1 MYYNVLKSIKYR
13 KYMSLSFK
21 NKWFLNILLKNH
33 FFFYDI
39 YKFHF
44 LKSNISICKL
54 RIRCFINGRSRSTS
68 SKFRLSRFYFKEYS
82 RKGLLNGIMKF

>member
-13 KYMSLSFK
+13 NLYYLNLKK
-21 NKWFLNILLKNH
+21 KWFFNLILKNH

-39 YKFHF
+39 YKYNLIKHTV
-44 LKSNISICKL
+44 SICKI
-54 RIRCFINGRSRSTS
+54 RIRCIINGRSRSVS

-82 RKGLLNGIMKF
+82 RKGLLNGVMKF